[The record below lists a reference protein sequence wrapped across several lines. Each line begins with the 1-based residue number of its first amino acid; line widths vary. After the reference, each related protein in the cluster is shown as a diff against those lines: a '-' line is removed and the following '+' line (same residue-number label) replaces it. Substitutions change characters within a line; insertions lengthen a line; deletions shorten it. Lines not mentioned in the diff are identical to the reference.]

1 MYSNLVF
8 QHHPDYITELERRIK
23 SFDLIVRHEAANKGV
38 IKIINDANLRQFIYD
53 MRQSFG
59 RFGMI
64 PLDYQPAYELP
75 RDFFSYLP
83 QWLVQVVQQIN
94 HQTKLDHLTAT
105 MAILG
110 AVSIALCGR
119 YIIEDNENGWH
130 EAICLY
136 IMLIAPPG
144 SSKSALIEKL
154 KSILRELMEELQEE
168 YDRTAPERRHAAKM
182 KQKFFDRRIDV
193 DVRARVKENR
203 KKHTPG
209 NFRELMDEAE
219 EYSKATKEIQEEISS
234 DIPGARPS
242 LFTGDFTLAG
252 LIDAQVK
259 QGCHQAFM
267 EDEGMIFEKINST
280 GLWRER
286 GFFSKAYDQA
296 EYSQSKHEKH
306 WHFKPSLNF
315 LLATQPSVARKFFI
329 NESQKEQGL
338 AFRFM
343 PILSASNPNYNAAIH
358 TSWWDYFKE
367 NLKRL
372 LRENFTQ
379 DSKCKRK
386 SISMERAGV
395 EELLRFRA
403 QNQNQAV
410 NRPYMDGFL
419 QKLHG
424 MACRIA
430 GVLHLW
436 DSSPENPISYKTVES
451 AIMITLTLIPHAE
464 EVFSPSGFAAV
475 KTALRIEKWFE
486 KTGNISAKIHD
497 INNGIGS
504 DVKKQ
509 DIELG
514 LERMM
519 KFNRA
524 AQVFDSENKPIYV
537 INPQIVP
544 DALPGFTPVALT
556 NIMSPLND
564 QTYLHA
570 LPQTVSTTN
579 VPCNIPSTT
588 PNLFP
593 AGGLF

>member
-1 MYSNLVF
+1 MCNNLVF
-8 QHHPDYITELERRIK
+8 HHHPDYIAELERRTK
-23 SFDLIVRHEAANKGV
+23 DFDIFARHEAANKG
-38 IKIINDANLRQFIYD
+38 IIQIINNAQLRQLIYA
-53 MRQSFG
+53 MRQSLSCFY
-59 RFGMI
+59 MT
-64 PLDYQPAYELP
+64 PLDYQPAYDSPL
-75 RDFFSYLP
+75 DFFSYLP
-83 QWLVQVVQQIN
+83 KWLVDVIQQIS
-94 HQTKLDHLTAT
+94 HETKLDYLTAT
-105 MAILG
+105 MTILG
-110 AVSIALCGR
+110 TISTALCGR
-119 YIIEDNENGWH
+119 YTIEAPETGWR

-136 IMLIAPPG
+136 IMFIAPPG

-154 KSILRELMEELQEE
+154 KSILREVMEELQEE
-168 YDRTAPERRHAAKM
+168 YDRTAPERCHAAKM
-182 KQKFFDRRIDV
+182 KQKFFDLGVDV
-193 DVRARVKENR
+193 DVRARVRENR
-203 KKHTPG
+203 KKYKPG
-209 NFRELMDEAE
+209 NFRGLMDEAE
-219 EYSKATKEIQEEISS
+219 AYSKITNEFQEKISS
-234 DIPGARPS
+234 DMPGARPS

-343 PILSASNPNYNAAIH
+343 PILSASNPNYNVAVH
-358 TSWWDYFKE
+358 LSCWEYFKE
-367 NLKRL
+367 NLQRL
-372 LRENFTQ
+372 LRENFNQ

-386 SISMERAGV
+386 SISMERAAI
-395 EELLRFRA
+395 ERLLYFRA
-403 QNQNQAV
+403 ENQSLAV
-410 NRPYMDGFL
+410 SRPYMDGFL

-436 DSSPENPISYKTVES
+436 DSSPENPITYETVEN
-451 AIMITLTLIPHAE
+451 AIMITKAVIPHAE

-475 KTALRIEKWFE
+475 RTALRIEDWFK
-486 KTGNISAKIHD
+486 KTGNISAKIRD
-497 INNGIGS
+497 INIGIGS
-504 DVKKQ
+504 DVNKR

-514 LERMM
+514 LGRMV

-524 AQVFDSENKPIYV
+524 AQVFDSNNNPIYV

-544 DALPGFTPVALT
+544 DFC
-556 NIMSPLND
+556 
-564 QTYLHA
+564 Q
-570 LPQTVSTTN
+570 QF
-579 VPCNIPSTT
+579 VPEDTLVPYDARQQ
-588 PNLFP
+588 PFLW
-593 AGGLF
+593 